1 MATDMT
7 MEVVQRAA
15 KAYETSYLFN
25 QEVELAGLTGNTS
38 MNGLRGIARGYHYST
53 GRRAVYLHGQG
64 KQVSVKPEN
73 VKLVDPST
81 DSNERKL
88 CDLQCRLG
96 TVSLLETIPSN
107 RADVAEFLVNQLGAS
122 IDIQDLD
129 DVSARS
135 MAMMGI
141 AELVS
146 PAASIVREAARK
158 QGKVTAK
165 ADRRKCANCTKPEPL
180 DNKFPECARCK
191 QVRYCQKECQV
202 AHWKAHHKKEC
213 RELAS
218 KAEAGVKLE
227 RPPSTGMFS
236 ATINARTGEKHMLGK
251 DTDGFKK
258 PANVAVGEQFYVK
271 CQGGGPN
278 MPIMIYDET
287 RQCNLSYPPGLAGFE
302 EIRAKI
308 VAEPAFQGRKTY
320 MKASFDSA
328 GVCTVYPTTAALK
341 RW

>member
-1 MATDMT
+1 LLSYGARPDAKDTCGKTVCHYGAGAMATDMT

-53 GRRAVYLHGQG
+53 GRRAVYLHDQG

-81 DSNERKL
+81 ESNERKL

-191 QVRYCQKECQV
+191 QVRYCQKECQGRFY
-202 AHWKAHHKKEC
+202 K
-213 RELAS
+213 
-218 KAEAGVKLE
+218 VKYCHVL
-227 RPPSTGMFS
+227 
-236 ATINARTGEKHMLGK
+236 
-251 DTDGFKK
+251 
-258 PANVAVGEQFYVK
+258 
-271 CQGGGPN
+271 
-278 MPIMIYDET
+278 
-287 RQCNLSYPPGLAGFE
+287 
-302 EIRAKI
+302 
-308 VAEPAFQGRKTY
+308 
-320 MKASFDSA
+320 
-328 GVCTVYPTTAALK
+328 
-341 RW
+341 